1 MDQWAV
7 FDEIKAGTLK
17 RVYLFY
23 GPEAFIKR
31 SAIDKLKERALAPG
45 LEELNLTVLSA
56 PGAQQVIES
65 CETMPMMSDYRVVI
79 VRDCGLIG
87 SGKTKDEAQDSQL
100 LCDYLERVPETTCL
114 IFDADATFD
123 KRKKLS
129 QALVKLP
136 GAVSFEALDDVKL
149 SQWMNQTLRPT
160 GKRMAR
166 DACDMLA
173 FYSGRELTALVG
185 ELEKLA
191 AYVKER
197 QEITVQDVEAIATR
211 TAECTVFAMVDALCE
226 GRAQEAF
233 RLLGVLLQGGEE
245 YIYVLAMITRQYRN
259 LMYYCEMRDRRMQ
272 RSQMARQLGVP
283 EFALGRLARQAGKR
297 GFEQLRECLSLCVQA
312 DYDIKRGALRDEA
325 AVKRLM
331 LVLLQN

>member
-1 MDQWAV
+1 MDQWTI
-7 FDEIKAGTLK
+7 FDEIKAGTFK

-56 PGAQQVIES
+56 PSAQQVIES

-79 VRDCGLIG
+79 VRDCGLIS
-87 SGKTKDEAQDSQL
+87 SGKAKDEAQDSQL
-100 LCDYLERVPETTCL
+100 LCDYLDRVPETTCL
-114 IFDADATFD
+114 LFDADAAFD
-123 KRKKLS
+123 KNKKLS
-129 QALVKLP
+129 KALLALP
-136 GAVSFEALDDVKL
+136 GAVSFAALNDARL
-149 SQWMNQTLRPT
+149 GQWMNQTLRPA

-173 FYSGRELTALVG
+173 FYSGRDLTALVG

-191 AYVKER
+191 AYVQER
-197 QEITVQDVEAIATR
+197 QDITAQDVEAIATR
-211 TAECTVFAMVDALCE
+211 TAECTVFTMVDALCE

-233 RLLGVLLQGGEE
+233 RLLGVLLQDGEE
-245 YIYVLAMITRQYRN
+245 YGRVLAMITRQYRN
-259 LMYYCEMRDRRMQ
+259 LMYYCEMRDRHMQ
-272 RSQMARQLGVP
+272 RSQMSRLLGVP
-283 EFALGRLARQAGKR
+283 EFALGRLARQVGR
-297 GFEQLRECLSLCVQA
+297 RSFEQLRDCLSLCVQA